1 MVHLP
6 PMNVIFAN
14 QLDLRPHASHLL
26 NYPFFVHGH
35 PTSVSFSFCFTSN
48 MTRSHFL
55 TFLSLSTDHRTFR
68 RTAPIVV
75 TGVASLLLL
84 RGRTAHSL
92 LSIPVEDMEVN
103 EMEMRDVVYY
113 IEPLD

>member
-1 MVHLP
+1 
-6 PMNVIFAN
+6 
-14 QLDLRPHASHLL
+14 
-26 NYPFFVHGH
+26 
-35 PTSVSFSFCFTSN
+35 